1 MAADIKPGWSK
12 PSTILFT
19 SEFPA
24 NEKAFTFAL
33 SQATEFG
40 AELIIF
46 HVCDNFEL
54 NQSDSA
60 PSLGNEYAAV
70 REAKRRF
77 DALCRRAKDLG
88 IRCKV
93 VIRMGWPAEQILN
106 FLEERKVDRVIMGA
120 HSPGPVGKLLVGSV
134 AEAVLR
140 SANAPVCIVG
150 PHVLEDSYRNLE
162 GRKILCDVSQQ
173 QARSV
178 VASFGS
184 ALATSH
190 NASLILHHVISP
202 QERDEVLAY
211 RTIDELE
218 AELPTLV
225 PSHVQK
231 KLGLRTRVAFGDPI
245 EELLYQGRSKQAH
258 IIVLGAL
265 GASQFAAVSRA
276 GTVYKILAYAHCPV
290 MVLSPVL
297 LSEFGSAESQA
308 QVSKLH
314 YVAGVI

>member
-24 NEKAFTFAL
+24 NEKGFTFAL
-33 SQATEFG
+33 SQATEFA

-46 HVCDNFEL
+46 HVCDNF
-54 NQSDSA
+54 QKTPTDSE
-60 PSLGNEYAAV
+60 PSLGSEYAAV
-70 REAKRRF
+70 RAAKQRF

-93 VIRMGWPAEQILN
+93 VIRMGSPAQQILN
-106 FLEERKVDRVIMGA
+106 FLAERKIDRVIMGA

-140 SANAPVCIVG
+140 NANAPVCIVG
-150 PHVLEDSYRNLE
+150 PHVLEDSYRNLD

-173 QARSV
+173 QGRGG
-178 VASFGS
+178 VASFGA
-184 ALATSH
+184 ALAASH
-190 NASLILHHVISP
+190 NASLILHRVISP

-211 RTIDELE
+211 RTIDQLE
-218 AELPTLV
+218 AELPALV
-225 PSHVQK
+225 ASSTQTR
-231 KLGLRTRVAFGDPI
+231 LGLRTRVAFGDPI

-258 IIVLGAL
+258 IIVLGAQ

-297 LSEFGSAESQA
+297 LAEFGPAEP
-308 QVSKLH
+308 QVKASTLH